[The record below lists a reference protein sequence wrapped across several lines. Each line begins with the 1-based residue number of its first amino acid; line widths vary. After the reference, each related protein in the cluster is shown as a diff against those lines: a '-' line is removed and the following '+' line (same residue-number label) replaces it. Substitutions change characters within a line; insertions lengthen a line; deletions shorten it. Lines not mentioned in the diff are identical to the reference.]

1 MNKVSFIILAI
12 ALSACSSKPV
22 NVATTQPAAAAN
34 RPAPQP
40 PARGPE
46 LALAIEAARA
56 ALDFCAA
63 QDQKAGVSVVDSAG
77 GLRVLL
83 AADGTSVRGVQS
95 STIKAQTAIAFK
107 TATSNLFEQAKTEK
121 ELADKIAAEPKY
133 NGRPG
138 GVLLKV
144 NGEIIGAIGVGGARI
159 DEPCALAGLQKVQ
172 DRLK

>member
-1 MNKVSFIILAI
+1 MNKTILAIMAI
-12 ALSACSSKPV
+12 ALSACSTHPAPT
-22 NVATTQPAAAAN
+22 ATAQAAVTPN
-34 RPAPQP
+34 RPAPTP

-56 ALDFCAA
+56 ALDSCIA
-63 QDQKAGVSVVDSAG
+63 QDQKGGVSVVDSAG

-95 STIKAQTAIAFK
+95 STAKAQTAIAFK
-107 TATSNLFEQAKTEK
+107 TATSDLFERVKTDK
-121 ELADKIAAEPKY
+121 DLADKIAAEPKY

-138 GVLLKV
+138 GILLKV
-144 NGEIIGAIGVGGARI
+144 NGEIIGAIGVGGART
-159 DEPCALAGLQKVQ
+159 DEACALAGLQKVQ